1 MTIDYKNTINEE
13 VEKFRI
19 DLLKKLGI
27 FDEEKVRFKELELAN
42 IYNLHNK
49 GIKGKGVKVG
59 IIDKGFSTLNGKVS
73 YTSIVDYNGNTPEDT
88 YGHGTLVAEKFKGV
102 DIGIAPDV
110 ELYAYQRRDEEKVNY
125 GKSCLKS
132 MIEGFKY
139 FLENK
144 VDIINVSL
152 CVEDIDLKDQED
164 LKLIKELY
172 NVLQQLKDK
181 GTIVV
186 AAAGNNGTAPVKYS
200 IPASSDNVIA
210 VGACDDK
217 LVISD
222 YSNKI
227 KHDIIGQADNRQS
240 YNKYGELYTLKEGGT
255 SSATPVVAAIGA
267 LLLQQKPDL
276 TFKQL
281 LYLLKD
287 NSIPVE
293 GDSYNVGM
301 AKGII
306 IDENTTIGEVYKSNN
321 SLEIIEKD
329 ILTKIEEEEKKK
341 IAIELEEKSKYFIL
355 DKLNILPV
363 RKAGF
368 DGSGIRVASTIYGCN
383 EFDDY
388 NIKAYYDYSGDGKV
402 SCANDSGNKFVS
414 ILNSKE
420 VGIAPGVELYVYK
433 KSTQTGMFLNAK
445 AKADIGQ
452 IIKDNIDIA
461 VIRDNLNDS
470 EIDKL
475 INAGVIL
482 ITPATLN
489 PSAMK
494 NGKGQSSKNKKV
506 ISVASVDSNNN
517 FTNEGLVEEN
527 LAILGYGNNFTYRN
541 KYGILEVKEELTKA
555 RWYND
560 VAACYQVAGVLALIK
575 QQKPDLTYLEA
586 KEYLINNSKDIG
598 LKYGLVQAEIL

>member
-1 MTIDYKNTINEE
+1 MDIKDIIESKIEIFKNELFEILGLQEE
-13 VEKFRI
+13 NKI
-19 DLLKKLGI
+19 K
-27 FDEEKVRFKELELAN
+27 FKELELSN

-49 GIKGKGVKVG
+49 GITGKGVKVG
-59 IIDKGFSTLNGKVS
+59 VIDSGFSTLNGKVN
-73 YTSIVDYNGNTPEDT
+73 YTSIIDYKGEVPEDS
-88 YGHGTLVAEKFKGV
+88 YGHGTLVAEKFTGV
-102 DIGIAPDV
+102 DIGISPDV
-110 ELYAYQRRDEEKVNY
+110 ELYAYQRREETKADY
-125 GKSCLKS
+125 SKSCLKS

-139 FLENK
+139 FLENP
-144 VDIINVSL
+144 VDIINLSL
-152 CVEDIDLKDQED
+152 GIEDIDLKDQED

-200 IPASSDNVIA
+200 IPASFDNVIA

-240 YNKYGELYTLKEGGT
+240 YNKYGELYTLEEGGT
-255 SSATPVVAAIGA
+255 SSATPVVAAIGV

-276 TFKQL
+276 TFEQL
-281 LYLLKD
+281 LYLLQN

-293 GDSYNVGM
+293 GYSYNVGM

-306 IDENTTIGEVYKSNN
+306 IDENTIIGEVYKSNN

-329 ILTKIEEEEKKK
+329 ILTKVEEEEKKK
-341 IAIELEEKSKYFIL
+341 IARELEEKSKYFIL
-355 DKLNILPV
+355 DKLNILDV

-368 DGSGIRVASTIYGCN
+368 DGTGVKVASTIYGCN
-383 EFDDY
+383 DFDDY
-388 NIKAYYDYSGDGKV
+388 NIVKYYDYSGDGKV
-402 SCANDSGNKFVS
+402 SCADDSGNKFVS

-420 VGIAPGVELYVYK
+420 VGIAPGAELYVYK
-433 KSTQTGMFLNAK
+433 KSTINGMFLNAK

-482 ITPATLN
+482 IAPATLN
-489 PSAMK
+489 PFTMK

-517 FTNEGLVEEN
+517 FTTENLVEEN
-527 LAILGYGNNFTYRN
+527 LIVLGYGNNYTYRN

-586 KEYLINNSKDIG
+586 KEYLLNNSKDIG
-598 LKYGLVQAEIL
+598 VGYGLVQATIL

>member
-1 MTIDYKNTINEE
+1 MDIKNIINEKIE
-13 VEKFRI
+13 TFRK
-19 DLLKKLGI
+19 DLLISLGLS
-27 FDEEKVRFKELELAN
+27 EENIIKYPELELAN
-42 IYNLHNK
+42 IYTLHNR
-49 GIKGKGVKVG
+49 GITGKGVKVG
-59 IIDKGFSTLNGKVS
+59 VIDRGFSTLNGKVR
-73 YTSIVDYNGNTPEDT
+73 YTSIIDYKGEIPEDKF
-88 YGHGTLVAEKFKGV
+88 GHGTLVVEKFKGV

-200 IPASSDNVIA
+200 IPASFDNVIA

-240 YNKYGELYTLKEGGT
+240 YNKYGELYTLEEGGT

-267 LLLQQKPDL
+267 LLVQQKPDL
-276 TFKQL
+276 TFEQL
-281 LYLLKD
+281 LYLLQN

-306 IDENTTIGEVYKSNN
+306 IDENTIIGEVYKSNN

-329 ILTKIEEEEKKK
+329 ILTKVEEEEKKK
-341 IAIELEEKSKYFIL
+341 IARELEEKSKYFIL
-355 DKLNILPV
+355 DKLNILDV

-368 DGSGIRVASTIYGCN
+368 DGTGVKVASTIYGCN
-383 EFDDY
+383 DFDDY
-388 NIKAYYDYSGDGKV
+388 NIVKYYDYSGDGKV
-402 SCANDSGNKFVS
+402 SCADDSGNKFVS

-420 VGIAPGVELYVYK
+420 VGIAPGVDLYVYK
-433 KSTQTGMFLNAK
+433 KSTINGMFLNAK

-482 ITPATLN
+482 IAPASLN
-489 PSAMK
+489 PYTMK

-506 ISVASVDSNNN
+506 ISVASVDNNNN

-527 LAILGYGNNFTYRN
+527 LTILGYGNNFTYRN

-575 QQKPDLTYLEA
+575 QQKPDLNYLEA
-586 KEYLINNSKDIG
+586 KEYLINNSKYIG
-598 LKYGLVQAEIL
+598 LKYGLVQAKIL

>member
-1 MTIDYKNTINEE
+1 MDIKDIIESEIEIFKKELFE
-13 VEKFRI
+13 
-19 DLLKKLGI
+19 KLGLQ
-27 FDEEKVRFKELELAN
+27 EENKIKFKELELSN
-42 IYNLHNK
+42 IYKLHEK
-49 GIKGKGVKVG
+49 GITGKGVKVG
-59 IIDKGFSTLNGKVS
+59 IIDSDFSTLNGKVR
-73 YTSIVDYNGNTPEDT
+73 YTSIIDYKGEIPEDRC
-88 YGHGTLVAEKFKGV
+88 GHGTLVAEKFTGL
-102 DIGIAPDV
+102 DIGIAPNV
-110 ELYAYQRRDEEKVNY
+110 ELYAYERIPETTLNY
-125 GKSCLKS
+125 GKSSLKS
-132 MIEGFKY
+132 MIKGFRY
-139 FLENK
+139 FLDNP
-144 VDIINVSL
+144 VDIINASL
-152 CVEDIDLKDQED
+152 GIEDNNFSDQED
-164 LKLIKELY
+164 LDLIKELY
-172 NVLQQLKDK
+172 DTIQELKNR

-186 AAAGNNGTAPVKYS
+186 VGAGNNGQANVKYD
-200 IPASSDNVIA
+200 IPGSFDNVITVA
-210 VGACDDK
+210 STDENMNIVE
-217 LVISD
+217 

-227 KHDIIGQADNRQS
+227 PCDIAAQGDNRQS
-240 YNKYGELYTLKEGGT
+240 YNKYGELYTLEKGGT
-255 SSATPVVAAIGA
+255 SSAAPVVAAIGS

-276 TFKQL
+276 TFEEMI
-281 LYLLKD
+281 YLLQN
-287 NSIPVE
+287 NSIAVE

-355 DKLNILPV
+355 DKLNILEV

-368 DGSGIRVASTIYGCN
+368 NGTGVKVASTIYGCN
-383 EFDDY
+383 YFDDY
-388 NIKAYYDYSGDGKV
+388 NIVKYYDYSGDGKV
-402 SCANDSGNKFVS
+402 SCADDWGNKFVS

-420 VGIAPGVELYVYK
+420 VGIAPGVDLYVYK
-433 KSTQTGMFLNAK
+433 KSTINGMLLDAK
-445 AKADIGQ
+445 AKADINQ

-461 VIRDNLNDS
+461 VIRDNLNDG

-482 ITPATLN
+482 IAPATLN

-506 ISVASVDSNNN
+506 ISVTSVDNNN
-517 FTNEGLVEEN
+517 SFITEDLVEEN
-527 LAILGYGNNFTYRN
+527 LIVLGYGNNYTYRN
-541 KYGILEVKEELTKA
+541 KYGILEVKKDLSKA

-586 KEYLINNSKDIG
+586 KEYLLNNSKDIG
-598 LKYGLVQAEIL
+598 LDYGLVQAKIL